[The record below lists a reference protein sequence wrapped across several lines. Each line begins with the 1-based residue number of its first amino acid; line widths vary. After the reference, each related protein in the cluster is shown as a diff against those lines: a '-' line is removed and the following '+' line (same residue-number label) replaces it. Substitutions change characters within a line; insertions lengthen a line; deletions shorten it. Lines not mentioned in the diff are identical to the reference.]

1 MLRLFIFLDEA
12 AGIELVLPVS
22 PSSYSWEH
30 ANRVETVQLD
40 QLGELNLP
48 GGRVMGRCT
57 LECLLPAQLYP
68 FCNPGALDNPYIY
81 LEQLERWS
89 DKGTVVRFLVS
100 GTPSNASVLIE
111 SVEYGEKDGTN
122 DLYATIVLRQY
133 QKPESPVLA
142 VQGGGAEA
150 ARDSKTG
157 AASAKTY
164 TVVKGDTLWGIARQF
179 YGDGSAYKRI
189 AAAKSAIIKNPNL
202 IYPGQVL
209 TIPALEEL
217 PAAGSD
223 SPSVAAADATV
234 STYDQSA
241 GKWTLQL

>member
-122 DLYATIVLRQY
+122 DLYATIVLR
-133 QKPESPVLA
+133 
-142 VQGGGAEA
+142 
-150 ARDSKTG
+150 
-157 AASAKTY
+157 
-164 TVVKGDTLWGIARQF
+164 
-179 YGDGSAYKRI
+179 
-189 AAAKSAIIKNPNL
+189 
-202 IYPGQVL
+202 
-209 TIPALEEL
+209 
-217 PAAGSD
+217 
-223 SPSVAAADATV
+223 
-234 STYDQSA
+234 
-241 GKWTLQL
+241 